1 MGETVG
7 RDGALR
13 LRIHVGEADTWHG
26 RPLYQALVELLRDR
40 GVAGA
45 TAIRGIE
52 GYGAS
57 SRIHTT
63 RLLRLSEDLP
73 VVVEA
78 VDEAGVIRPLIEEI
92 GSMVAGGLVTLEPVE
107 IVLRK
112 AKPPRA

>member
-1 MGETVG
+1 MDDAVG

-13 LRIHVGEADTWHG
+13 LRVHVGEADTWQG
-26 RPLYQALVELLRDR
+26 RPLYQALVALLRDR

-45 TAIRGIE
+45 TALRGIE

-78 VDEAGVIRPLIEEI
+78 VDEAGVIRPLLDEI

-107 IVLRK
+107 VVLRK